1 MTLKQEKIKV
11 NEGLNDYLIH
21 LIESDGVTTHTML
34 KALIDKAE
42 HLIITDF

>member
-1 MTLKQEKIKV
+1 MTLEQEKININK
-11 NEGLNDYLIH
+11 ELNDYLIH

-34 KALIDKAE
+34 KALIAKAE